1 MSAIVLD
8 KIVYFVKLNKFYK
21 NFIFCEPKYKKYSL
35 IDRRRYEDMDEANQM
50 CPETFESLI
59 VTVKT
64 KMYKTA
70 IAILK
75 NDEDACDA
83 IQEALL
89 SAYKSFD
96 KLENKKYFSTWII
109 RILLNKCY
117 DLINTKLKSIKSKL
131 NYCYKDLNEWC
142 LKNKIY
148 TIKEKE
154 PIEYK
159 PLLAVK
165 NKLSSE
171 NILVFKINDEL
182 LKELPNII
190 QYINSKGYTI
200 TLLTEHLSEN
210 W

>member
-1 MSAIVLD
+1 
-8 KIVYFVKLNKFYK
+8 
-21 NFIFCEPKYKKYSL
+21 
-35 IDRRRYEDMDEANQM
+35 MDEANQM

-117 DLINTKLKSIKSKL
+117 DLINTKRKVTYLNQKMEVSETDRYYDFYSVESNVERVLNLIDSDLKVIAVLYYYDEFSV
-131 NYCYKDLNEWC
+131 
-142 LKNKIY
+142 
-148 TIKEKE
+148 KE
-154 PIEYK
+154 I
-159 PLLAVK
+159 
-165 NKLSSE
+165 S
-171 NILVFKINDEL
+171 EL
-182 LKELPNII
+182 LNIPEGTVKSRLSRAREKLYGLLKKEE
-190 QYINSKGYTI
+190 G
-200 TLLTEHLSEN
+200 EN
-210 W
+210 

>member
-1 MSAIVLD
+1 
-8 KIVYFVKLNKFYK
+8 
-21 NFIFCEPKYKKYSL
+21 
-35 IDRRRYEDMDEANQM
+35 MDEANQM

-96 KLENKKYFSTWII
+96 KLENKMYFSTWII

-117 DLINTKLKSIKSKL
+117 DLINTKRKVTYLNQKMEVSETDRYYDFYSVESNVEKVLNLIDSDLKVIAVLYYYDEFSV
-131 NYCYKDLNEWC
+131 
-142 LKNKIY
+142 
-148 TIKEKE
+148 KE
-154 PIEYK
+154 I
-159 PLLAVK
+159 
-165 NKLSSE
+165 S
-171 NILVFKINDEL
+171 EL
-182 LKELPNII
+182 LSIPEGTVKSRLSRAREKLYGLLKKEE
-190 QYINSKGYTI
+190 G
-200 TLLTEHLSEN
+200 EN
-210 W
+210 

>member
-1 MSAIVLD
+1 
-8 KIVYFVKLNKFYK
+8 
-21 NFIFCEPKYKKYSL
+21 
-35 IDRRRYEDMDEANQM
+35 MDEANQM

-117 DLINTKLKSIKSKL
+117 DLINTKRKVTYLNQKMEVSETDRYYDFYSVESNVEKVLNLIDSDLKVIAVLYYYDEFSV
-131 NYCYKDLNEWC
+131 
-142 LKNKIY
+142 
-148 TIKEKE
+148 KE
-154 PIEYK
+154 I
-159 PLLAVK
+159 
-165 NKLSSE
+165 S
-171 NILVFKINDEL
+171 EL
-182 LKELPNII
+182 LSIPEGTVKSRLSRAREKLYVLLKKEE
-190 QYINSKGYTI
+190 G
-200 TLLTEHLSEN
+200 EN
-210 W
+210 